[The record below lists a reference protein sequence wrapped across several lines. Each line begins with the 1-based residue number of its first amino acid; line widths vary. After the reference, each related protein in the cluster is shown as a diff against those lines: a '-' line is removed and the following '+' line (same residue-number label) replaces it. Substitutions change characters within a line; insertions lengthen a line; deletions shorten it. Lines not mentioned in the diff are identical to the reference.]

1 MLGWFLTAA
10 AAVHTLPAAGA
21 LRPVLCSLLDVQ
33 IRVPERDGLALTFD
47 DGPHPRGTPAVL
59 EALAAHDARA
69 TFFLAGERV
78 DRFPALAREIRDA
91 GHHVALHCHQHRNP
105 LHMTPLALAE
115 DLRRAAES
123 IGAATGVAPR
133 LYRPPYG
140 RTTGTALALAARRG
154 WRTVLWS
161 RDPRDWRPTSTA
173 ESIAESCRAAQAG
186 DVVLLHD
193 SDAYSA
199 PGAWE
204 QTAAALPRILAE
216 ARARGLAAT
225 AI

>member
-1 MLGWFLTAA
+1 VGL
-10 AAVHTLPAAGA
+10 V
-21 LRPVLCSLLDVQ
+21 RPVLCSLLDVQ
-33 IRVPERDGLALTFD
+33 VRIPERSGLALTFD

-59 EALAAHDARA
+59 EALAAHEARA
-69 TFFLAGERV
+69 TFFLAGEQV
-78 DRFPALAREIRDA
+78 QRFPALAREIRDA
-91 GHHVALHCHQHRNP
+91 GHEVGLHCQQHRNP
-105 LHMTPLALAE
+105 LHMTPFALAE
-115 DLRRAAES
+115 DLRRAADS
-123 IGAATGVAPR
+123 IAGATGAAPR

-140 RTTGTALALAARRG
+140 RTTAEALALAHRHG

-173 ESIAESCRAAQAG
+173 ESIAESCAAAQAG

-199 PGAWE
+199 PGTWE
-204 QTAAALPRILAE
+204 RTAAALPRILSE

-225 AI
+225 PI